1 MSKRPNKGS
10 TPKHVRDNRANQL
23 NPQHPAYHQSRGSSP
38 KSAQSNANS
47 NKGNSPKK

>member
-1 MSKRPNKGS
+1 MSKTPKGN

-23 NPQHPAYHQSRGSSP
+23 NPQHPAYHQARGSSP
-38 KSAQSNANS
+38 KSAQNNANS